1 MQNFASLRE
10 TQKHKMKKTILLI
23 VVIYLSLSSCVTK
36 KMYQELDDKYNSLK
50 NRNTDLVGEND
61 DLFSTTKDL
70 ENTNLRLSK
79 SLDSL
84 KSVKA
89 NLLDDVVALES
100 RKNQLEKSFNE
111 LSESSAQELDV
122 KAVEILKLS
131 QELEDKEN
139 RLLAENIRLEKL
151 KTALES
157 RSERIEQLESL
168 IAAKEEKMQ
177 NLKNA
182 ISNALQNFEGNGLT
196 VHRKNRKVYV
206 SMENKLLFAS
216 GSWNVGANGTNA
228 VKKLAN
234 VLKQNK
240 DIEVLIEGHTDNV
253 PYNGGNGISDNW
265 DLSTKRA
272 TAIVRILVNSQVNA
286 KQITA
291 AGRGKHLPISSNSS
305 QQGKAKNR
313 RIEVILSPNLDVINE
328 MLEN

>member
-1 MQNFASLRE
+1 
-10 TQKHKMKKTILLI
+10 
-23 VVIYLSLSSCVTK
+23 
-36 KMYQELDDKYNSLK
+36 MYQELEDKYNTLK
-50 NRNTDLVGEND
+50 NRNQDLVGEND

-70 ENTNLRLSK
+70 ENANLRLSK
-79 SLDSL
+79 SIDSL
-84 KSVKA
+84 KTTKA
-89 NLLDDVVALES
+89 NLNDDIIALQEQR
-100 RKNQLEKSFNE
+100 RKLEQDFNE
-111 LSESSAQELDV
+111 LSESSATELNT
-122 KAVEILKLS
+122 KAQEILKLS
-131 QELEDKEN
+131 QQLEEKEN
-139 RLLAENIRLEKL
+139 RLLAENVRLEKL
-151 KTALES
+151 KTELDS
-157 RSERIEQLESL
+157 RSQRIEQLESL

-196 VHRKNRKVYV
+196 VHRKNGKVYV

-216 GSWNVGANGTNA
+216 GSWSVGTNGESA
-228 VKKLAN
+228 VKKLAS

-272 TAIVRILVNSQVNA
+272 TAIVRILVNNYVDA

-291 AGRGKHLPISSNSS
+291 AGRGKYLPIDSNSTS
-305 QQGKAKNR
+305 QGKAKNR
-313 RIEVILSPNLDVINE
+313 RIEVILSPNLDAISE

>member
-1 MQNFASLRE
+1 
-10 TQKHKMKKTILLI
+10 MKKTIFLI
-23 VVIYLSLSSCVTK
+23 VAISLSLSSCVTK

-70 ENTNLRLSK
+70 ENTNLKLSK

-89 NLLDDVVALES
+89 NLLDAIIALEA
-100 RKNQLEKSFNE
+100 RKNQLEKSYNE
-111 LSESSAQELDV
+111 LSESSAQELDT
-122 KAVEILKLS
+122 KATEILKLS
-131 QELEDKEN
+131 QQLEEKEN

-151 KTALES
+151 KTTLES

-196 VHRKNRKVYV
+196 VHRKNGKVYV

-216 GSWNVGANGTNA
+216 GSWNVGTNGANA

-253 PYNGGNGISDNW
+253 PYKGGNGISDNW

-272 TAIVRILVNSQVNA
+272 TAIVRILVNSSVDA

-291 AGRGKHLPISSNSS
+291 AGRGKYLPIDSNSS

-313 RIEVILSPNLDVINE
+313 RIEVILSPNLDAISE